1 MKNLTD
7 FWNAVKRQSDGESGA
22 ATPEAPAVVEAPVV
36 ADAGQEAASAEAP
49 LGNDESTIAE
59 SSAKPPQ
66 GLLDRIGQLTR
77 QKRELE
83 ERLQQVESY
92 RQQQYTPQEAESA
105 PYDPRTVQLE
115 IHRQAQE
122 LAKQQAWKDTT
133 DKIWNEGLSKYG
145 DWAPQLNN
153 MAQIL
158 GGIPTTLTEAAI
170 ESGTPHEVLYHLAK
184 NPDEAARIA
193 LLPPTRQAV
202 AIAKVAQNL
211 NAPKRVSAAPPPITP
226 KVNGA
231 GTAPATLDD
240 PDISME
246 EWIRLR
252 NAQAGRRRR

>member
-1 MKNLTD
+1 MNIAD
-7 FWNAVKRQSDGESGA
+7 FWDGVNRQIDGEAGA
-22 ATPEAPAVVEAPVV
+22 ATPEAPAAAEAPVV
-36 ADAGQEAASAEAP
+36 ADVSQEATAGES
-49 LGNDESTIAE
+49 LGNEEPAVE

-83 ERLQQVESY
+83 ERLQQVEAY
-92 RQQQYTPQEAESA
+92 RQPQYAAPQEADA
-105 PYDPRTVQLE
+105 AGYDPRAVQLE

-145 DWAPQLNN
+145 DWGPQLNN

-202 AIAKVAQNL
+202 AVAKLAQNI

-226 KVNGA
+226 KVNGM
-231 GTAPATLDD
+231 GTAAASLDD
-240 PDISME
+240 PNISME
-246 EWIRLR
+246 EWARLR
-252 NAQAGRRRR
+252 NAQSSRRRGR